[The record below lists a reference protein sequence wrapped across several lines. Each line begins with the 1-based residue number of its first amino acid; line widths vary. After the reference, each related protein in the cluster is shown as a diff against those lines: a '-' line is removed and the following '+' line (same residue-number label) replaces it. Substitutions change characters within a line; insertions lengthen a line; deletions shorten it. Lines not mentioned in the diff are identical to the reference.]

1 MGQRYLPSSC
11 SRTVAWMCDSS
22 LKRTREFVK
31 LSERIRRNQLCDVIC
46 VLCRIPKMSALEAEG
61 QYGIKHE
68 DGTLGCRHPRN
79 WVEKT
84 RRRVRREYIGA
95 MGLDMGIE
103 MDLTP
108 DERGD
113 ALLQFVSTWLA
124 WTIRSRTI
132 AMARHFTRHIR
143 NYYGDVP
150 EGNKILDK
158 LPKNCSSFTKVSAA
172 PCTI

>member
-1 MGQRYLPSSC
+1 MRC
-11 SRTVAWMCDSS
+11 DMCP
-22 LKRTREFVK
+22 
-31 LSERIRRNQLCDVIC
+31 LSNPEDVC
-46 VLCRIPKMSALEAEG
+46 PEAEG

-79 WVEKT
+79 WGEK
-84 RRRVRREYIGA
+84 RDAEYDEYIGA

-108 DERGD
+108 DELER
-113 ALLQFVSTWLA
+113 ALAICEHMVGLDYQKPYH
-124 WTIRSRTI
+124 
-132 AMARHFTRHIR
+132 RHGKAFYKAYR

-158 LPKNCSSFTKVSAA
+158 LPKELFLVRQSERGTMYYLTDIGLEWLGRQLHTK
-172 PCTI
+172 IKI